1 MTTHKQSSGKNFST
15 DQVQPTNPLPQLGIS
30 QCLLGEHVRYD
41 GGHKR
46 DRFLTD
52 VLGRF
57 VEWVPVCPETEAG
70 LGIPREAM
78 RLVSTNGS
86 PHLITINSKIDHTS
100 LITQFSRKKIRELKK
115 NQLDGYIL
123 KRNSPSCGFHHVRVY
138 TPQGMPSTSGVGLFA
153 DILQRSLPRLPVE
166 DEGRLQDLSIREN
179 FIERIFCAHRWNL
192 LQRERLSR
200 GHIVQFHTQHKYLL
214 LAHSRSHYQQLGR
227 LVASANQYTPHQLA
241 DIYGPIFAEALQ
253 VKATVRKHVNVLQ
266 HLLGHLKK
274 LLIKVERDELQESI
288 WDYHRAIT
296 PLTVPLTLISH
307 YVRVFDIEYLSDQVY
322 LNPHPKELMLRNH
335 V

>member
-1 MTTHKQSSGKNFST
+1 MTTSNQTST
-15 DQVQPTNPLPQLGIS
+15 KPSTSDQRYPTHQLPQLGIS
-30 QCLLGEHVRYD
+30 QCLLGEQVRYD

-52 VLGRF
+52 LLSRF
-57 VEWVPVCPETEAG
+57 VEWIPVCPEAEAG
-70 LGIPREAM
+70 LGVPREAM
-78 RLVSTNGS
+78 RLVSTNGF
-86 PHLITINSKIDHTS
+86 PHLITIKSKVDHTS
-100 LITQFSRKKIRELKK
+100 LITRFSQKKIRQLKK
-115 NQLDGYIL
+115 IQLDGYIL
-123 KRNSPSCGFHHVRVY
+123 KRNSPSCGFQHVRVY
-138 TPQGMPSTSGVGLFA
+138 TPQGMPSTPGVGLFA
-153 DILQRSLPRLPVE
+153 DILQKTLPLLPIE

-179 FIERIFCAHRWNL
+179 FIERIFCTHRWNQ
-192 LQRERLSR
+192 LQRKRLMR

-214 LAHSRSHYQQLGR
+214 LAHSRSHYQQLGQ

-241 DIYGPIFAEALQ
+241 DIYGPIFAEALK
-253 VKATVRKHVNVLQ
+253 VKATVRKQVNVLQ

-274 LLIKVERDELQESI
+274 LLCKVERDELQESI